1 MRAATLTNFDIEK
14 RTVRLS
20 FASETPI
27 RDYWYGK
34 EILRVSDSSMN
45 TERFSAGV
53 MPVLFN
59 HERDKVIGRVDKIWT
74 EAGKGYADITFD
86 DDELSERILRK
97 VESGSLRGVS
107 VGYNIQNYSIIER
120 DETSTDGIEGPALIA
135 DRWEVFEIS
144 IVSIPAD
151 AAVGVGRSRLYSP
164 DVYCNLYN
172 FAGFHNMG
180 DGAGTEEAGETEVEK
195 PNPDG
200 GERSAELQEEKNNDE
215 GEEKEMTP
223 EERAAL
229 AAEVRTAENQ
239 RQSNIRALCRELKI
253 EEKDMEAMLKDE
265 NCTMEKANERALAI
279 LKERM
284 KPTAPPKV
292 TVTQDQAD
300 KKRTAIVDG
309 LFLRHGGTLE
319 KPADGADEFRNC
331 RFTDVARMVLQDAG
345 ETGIGR
351 MTERELFKRALTTT
365 SALSAIADN
374 LAHKS
379 LSGGYNEVATTY
391 GAWTQTGSNTDFKIA
406 KRYRIYDAMAPVK
419 IPEGGEFSYSEL
431 LDESVGVQLATYGD
445 ATNFTREMM
454 INDDLNVLVKIPALL
469 RTSMERYKNHLAY
482 KALIDAN
489 NYSSAKGNL
498 GTAAAL
504 SVKSLGEAKKLMRK
518 QKLGNNTVLNIVPKY
533 LIIPAALETVA
544 EQLLTSTADPEGK
557 NSGVSNPAN
566 RTRSNL
572 ELIVDATLDE
582 LSGETA
588 YYLVATKGMVDTI
601 EVCYLN
607 GNASPIIE
615 TGTDFN
621 NLGINF
627 RMYHD
632 FAINVLD
639 TRGLVKNAGK

>member
-1 MRAATLTNFDIEK
+1 MRAATLTNFDASAH
-14 RTVRLS
+14 TARLS
-20 FASETPI
+20 FASETPVQ
-27 RDYWYGK
+27 DYWYGK
-34 EILRVSDSSMN
+34 EILRVSDSNMN

-59 HERDKVIGRVDKIWT
+59 HDRDKVIARVDKIWT
-74 EAGKGYADITFD
+74 EGSKAYADITFD
-86 DDELSERILRK
+86 DDELSERILKK

-120 DETSTDGIEGPALIA
+120 DEISTDGIEGPALIA
-135 DRWEVFEIS
+135 DKWEVFEIS

-151 AAVGVGRSRLYSP
+151 SAVGVGRSRLY
-164 DVYCNLYN
+164 
-172 FAGFHNMG
+172 
-180 DGAGTEEAGETEVEK
+180 
-195 PNPDG
+195 NPDG
-200 GERSAELQEEKNNDE
+200 FRDLGDETEPQEPTPAGSTGTDAPKHEENINE

-223 EERAAL
+223 EEKAAL
-229 AAEVRTAENQ
+229 AAEIRAAENQ

-265 NCTMEKANERALAI
+265 DCTMEKANERALAI

-292 TVTQDQAD
+292 VVTQDEAD
-300 KKRTAIVDG
+300 KKRAAIVDG

-331 RFTDVARMVLQDAG
+331 RFTDVARMALQDAG

-379 LSGGYNEVATTY
+379 LSSGYNEVATTY

-454 INDDLNVLVKIPALL
+454 INDDLDVLVKIPKLL

-607 GNASPIIE
+607 GNAAPIIE

>member
-1 MRAATLTNFDIEK
+1 MQKST
-14 RTVRLS
+14 
-20 FASETPI
+20 
-27 RDYWYGK
+27 
-34 EILRVSDSSMN
+34 
-45 TERFSAGV
+45 SAGSDRSGE
-53 MPVLFN
+53 P
-59 HERDKVIGRVDKIWT
+59 
-74 EAGKGYADITFD
+74 GY
-86 DDELSERILRK
+86 
-97 VESGSLRGVS
+97 
-107 VGYNIQNYSIIER
+107 
-120 DETSTDGIEGPALIA
+120 
-135 DRWEVFEIS
+135 
-144 IVSIPAD
+144 
-151 AAVGVGRSRLYSP
+151 
-164 DVYCNLYN
+164 
-172 FAGFHNMG
+172 
-180 DGAGTEEAGETEVEK
+180 
-195 PNPDG
+195 
-200 GERSAELQEEKNNDE
+200 EKNNYE

-265 NCTMEKANERALAI
+265 DCTMEKANERALAI

-284 KPTAPPKV
+284 KPTVPPKV
-292 TVTQDQAD
+292 TVTQDEAD

-309 LFLRHGGTLE
+309 LFLRHGGILE

-331 RFTDVARMVLQDAG
+331 RFADVARMTLQDAG

-351 MTERELFKRALTTT
+351 MTDRELFARALTTT

-379 LSGGYNEVATTY
+379 LSSGYNEVATTY

-454 INDDLNVLVKIPALL
+454 INDDLDVLVKIPKLL

-607 GNASPIIE
+607 GNAAPIIE

>member
-1 MRAATLTNFDIEK
+1 MRAATLTNFDTSA
-14 RTVRLS
+14 RTARLS
-20 FASETPI
+20 FASETPV

-59 HERDKVIGRVDKIWT
+59 HDRDKVIARVDKIWT
-74 EAGKGYADITFD
+74 EGSKAYADITFD
-86 DDELSERILRK
+86 DDELSERILKK

-135 DRWEVFEIS
+135 DKWEVFEIS

-151 AAVGVGRSRLYSP
+151 AAVGVGRSRLYNP
-164 DVYCNLYN
+164 D
-172 FAGFHNMG
+172 GFRDMG
-180 DGAGTEEAGETEVEK
+180 DGAGTEEAEETEMQK
-195 PNPDG
+195 STSASSDRS
-200 GERSAELQEEKNNDE
+200 GEPGYEKNNYE

-265 NCTMEKANERALAI
+265 DCTMEKANERALAI

-292 TVTQDQAD
+292 TVTQDEAD

-351 MTERELFKRALTTT
+351 MTDRELFARALTTT
-365 SALSAIADN
+365 RALSAIADN

-379 LSGGYNEVATTY
+379 LSSGYNEVATTY

-454 INDDLNVLVKIPALL
+454 INDDLDVLVKIPKLL

-607 GNASPIIE
+607 GNAAPIIE

>member
-1 MRAATLTNFDIEK
+1 MRAASLTNFDASA
-14 RTVRLS
+14 RTARLS
-20 FASETPI
+20 FASETPV

-59 HERDKVIGRVDKIWT
+59 HDRDKVIARVDKIWT
-74 EAGKGYADITFD
+74 EGSKAYADITFD
-86 DDELSERILRK
+86 DDELSERILKK

-135 DRWEVFEIS
+135 DKWEVFEIS

-151 AAVGVGRSRLYSP
+151 AAVGVGRSRLYSS
-164 DVYCNLYN
+164 D
-172 FAGFHNMG
+172 GFRDMG
-180 DGAGTEEAGETEVEK
+180 DGADSGETVETEPPQSTPTGSGQTK
-195 PNPDG
+195 EPG
-200 GERSAELQEEKNNDE
+200 HKENNNE
-215 GEEKEMTP
+215 SEEKEMTP
-223 EERAAL
+223 EERQAL
-229 AAEVRTAENQ
+229 ETEIRTKELQ
-239 RQSNIRALCRELKI
+239 RQSGIRALCRELKI
-253 EEKDMEAMLKDE
+253 EAKDMEAMLQDAD
-265 NCTMEKANERALAI
+265 CTMEKANERALAI

-292 TVTQDQAD
+292 TVTADEAD
-300 KKRTAIVDG
+300 KKRAAIVDG
-309 LFLRHGGTLE
+309 LFLRHGGILE

-331 RFTDVARMVLQDAG
+331 RFVDVARMTLQDAG

-351 MTERELFKRALTTT
+351 LSERELLKRALTTT
-365 SALSAIADN
+365 SALSAVADN

-379 LSGGYNEVATTY
+379 LSSGYNEVATTY
-391 GAWTQTGSNTDFKIA
+391 GAWTQTGSNTDFKVA

-454 INDDLNVLVKIPALL
+454 INDDLSVLVKIPALL

-482 KALIDAN
+482 KALIAAN
-489 NYSSAKGNL
+489 NYSTDKGNL

-607 GNASPIIE
+607 GNAAPIIE

>member
-1 MRAATLTNFDIEK
+1 MTRQQAAKAPRMRAATLTNFDASA
-14 RTVRLS
+14 RTARLS
-20 FASETPI
+20 FASETPV

-59 HERDKVIGRVDKIWT
+59 HDRDKVIARVDKIWT
-74 EAGKGYADITFD
+74 EGSKAYADITFD
-86 DDELSERILRK
+86 DDELSARILKK

-107 VGYNIQNYSIIER
+107 VGYSIQNYSIIER

-135 DRWEVFEIS
+135 DKWEVFEIS

-151 AAVGVGRSRLYSP
+151 AAVGVGRSRLY
-164 DVYCNLYN
+164 
-172 FAGFHNMG
+172 
-180 DGAGTEEAGETEVEK
+180 
-195 PNPDG
+195 NPDG
-200 GERSAELQEEKNNDE
+200 FRDLGDEAETQEPTPAGSTGTVEPEHEENINE

-229 AAEVRTAENQ
+229 EAEIRAAENQ

-265 NCTMEKANERALAI
+265 ACTMEKANERALAI

-284 KPTAPPKV
+284 KPTAPPKAVV
-292 TVTQDQAD
+292 TEDEAD

-331 RFTDVARMVLQDAG
+331 RFTDVARMALQDAG

-351 MTERELFKRALTTT
+351 MTDRELFARALTTT

-379 LSGGYNEVATTY
+379 LSSGYNEVATTY
-391 GAWTQTGSNTDFKIA
+391 SAWTQTGSNTDFKIA

-454 INDDLNVLVKIPALL
+454 INDDLDVLVKIPALL

-498 GTAAAL
+498 GTTAAL

-607 GNASPIIE
+607 GNAAPIIE

>member
-1 MRAATLTNFDIEK
+1 MRAATLTNFDASA
-14 RTVRLS
+14 RTARLS
-20 FASETPI
+20 FASETPVQ
-27 RDYWYGK
+27 DYWYGK
-34 EILRVSDSSMN
+34 EILRVSDSNMN

-59 HERDKVIGRVDKIWT
+59 HDRDKVIARVDKIWT
-74 EAGKGYADITFD
+74 EGSKAYADITFD
-86 DDELSERILRK
+86 DDELSERILKK

-120 DETSTDGIEGPALIA
+120 DEISTDGIEGPALIA
-135 DRWEVFEIS
+135 DKWEVFEIS

-151 AAVGVGRSRLYSP
+151 SAVGVGRSRLY
-164 DVYCNLYN
+164 
-172 FAGFHNMG
+172 
-180 DGAGTEEAGETEVEK
+180 
-195 PNPDG
+195 NPDG
-200 GERSAELQEEKNNDE
+200 FRDLGDETEPQEPTPAGSTGTDAPKHEENINE

-223 EERAAL
+223 EEKAAL
-229 AAEVRTAENQ
+229 AAEIRAAENQ

-265 NCTMEKANERALAI
+265 DCTMEKANERALAI

-292 TVTQDQAD
+292 TVTQDEAD

-309 LFLRHGGTLE
+309 LFLRHGGILE

-331 RFTDVARMVLQDAG
+331 RFADVARMTLQDAG

-351 MTERELFKRALTTT
+351 MTDRELFARALTTT

-379 LSGGYNEVATTY
+379 LSSGYNEVATTY

-454 INDDLNVLVKIPALL
+454 INDDLDVLVKIPKLL

-489 NYSSAKGNL
+489 NYSAAKGNL
-498 GTAAAL
+498 GTGAAL

-607 GNASPIIE
+607 GNAAPIIE

-639 TRGLVKNAGK
+639 TRGLVKNDGK